1 MNRIN
6 QAIQSG
12 YAAFKRGDHVSA
24 RRFLAP
30 IEHPKAIH
38 LLGLVEK
45 DAGNLTVAAE
55 LLDRAAHIDPTDQE
69 IAHNQGLLAR
79 QLGQFEGAEAAFR
92 RALSL
97 KSDFSQANISLGRLF
112 IDLGRWDE
120 ALTLYQDLVNVE
132 PSSLPAR
139 YGLAT
144 AQLELGA
151 TDAAER
157 AFDALIE
164 EGNDR
169 PEIRFMR
176 SRARLELG
184 RTDAGLEDL
193 WLAYRTGPT
202 PLTLKTL
209 AGILWMKGDAD
220 VLDELL
226 SEAVMQPQ
234 LAVQA
239 AEILRQRGTPE
250 DALRALD
257 KAKSSFTMPPDA
269 DSVAAM
275 AYIDIGDAESALT
288 AAMACLDADPQNRVA
303 TGNLISALLMLG
315 RADEALRHIKPM
327 RDAEANGQHWIA
339 YEATAYRLMGLA
351 DYESLVDMQRFVRP
365 YELPVPEG
373 FDSIEA
379 FNARFIEA
387 LDRWQIYETRPLDQT
402 LRLGVQTPRDLTF
415 IDDPVIKAYIEALDT
430 PIRQYMHDVGSADDH
445 PLTQRNTGN
454 YKIAGC
460 WSVRLQGGG
469 RHINHVHPHGWISS
483 AYYAAVPEDTL
494 KGDSKAGCIK
504 FGEPPF
510 ETVPPS
516 PPQKWVRPKPGLLV
530 LFPSFMWH
538 GTEATAEGTT
548 RITAPFDVVPV

>member
-1 MNRIN
+1 M
-6 QAIQSG
+6 
-12 YAAFKRGDHVSA
+12 
-24 RRFLAP
+24 
-30 IEHPKAIH
+30 H

-45 DAGNLTVAAE
+45 DAGNLTVAAD
-55 LLDRAAHIDPTDQE
+55 LLDRAAIIDPTDHE

-79 QLGQFEGAEAAFR
+79 QLGLFEGAEAAFR
-92 RALSL
+92 RAVSL
-97 KSDFSQANISLGRLF
+97 KSDFSQANISLGRLL

-120 ALTLYQDLVNVE
+120 ALTLYQDLIKAE

-144 AQLELGA
+144 AQLELGKA
-151 TDAAER
+151 EAAER
-157 AFDALIE
+157 GFDTLIE
-164 EGNDR
+164 EGHDR

-176 SRARLELG
+176 SRARLELR
-184 RTDAGLEDL
+184 RTDEGLEDL
-193 WLAYRTGPT
+193 RLSHRNNPT

-220 VLDELL
+220 ALEGLL
-226 SEAVMQPQ
+226 AEATSQPQ

-250 DALRALD
+250 DALRAID
-257 KAKSSFTMPPDA
+257 TAKSSFALPPDA
-269 DSVAAM
+269 YSVAAM
-275 AYIDIGDAESALT
+275 AYVDIGDAESAVT
-288 AAMACLDADPQNRVA
+288 AATACLDADPQNRIA

-315 RADEALRHIKPM
+315 KADEAMQHIRPM
-327 RDAEANGQHWIA
+327 RVAEPNGQHWIA
-339 YEATAYRLMGLA
+339 YEATAYRLMGMP
-351 DYESLVDMQRFVRP
+351 DYESLVDMERFVRP
-365 YELPVPEG
+365 YELPIPDG
-373 FDSIEA
+373 FDSIET
-379 FNARFIEA
+379 FNTQFIEA
-387 LDRWQIYETRPLDQT
+387 LDRWQIYETHPLDQS
-402 LRLGVQTPRDLTF
+402 LRFGVQTPRDLTS
-415 IDDPVIKAYIEALDT
+415 IDDPVIKAYIAALDT
-430 PIRQYMHDVGSADDH
+430 PIRQYMRDVGSADDH

-483 AYYAAVPEDTL
+483 AYYAAVPKETL
-494 KGDSKAGCIK
+494 NGVSKAGCIK

-516 PPQKWVRPKPGLLV
+516 PPQKWVRPKPGQLV

-538 GTEATAEGTT
+538 GTEATVEGST
-548 RITAPFDVVPV
+548 RITAPFDAVPV